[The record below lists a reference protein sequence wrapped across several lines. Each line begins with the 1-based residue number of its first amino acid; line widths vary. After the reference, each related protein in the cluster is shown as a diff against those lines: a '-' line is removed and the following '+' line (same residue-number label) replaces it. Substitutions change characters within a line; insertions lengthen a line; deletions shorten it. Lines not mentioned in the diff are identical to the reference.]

1 MILHPAVIA
10 NIIAAL
16 TVSLMVVYSAYYG
29 LRIYR
34 HWNIQSGSELQL
46 TLERRTYLVSTL
58 LSYTFGLQLIS
69 LFLYVF
75 TADTLYPLFVG
86 AMCAAGALS
95 VNAFGYP
102 TLILKVGNFLL
113 AGLWLVMNHADN
125 QAYDYPLIRKKYL
138 LLAVIAPFIVAETI
152 VELAYFL
159 KLDANVITSCCG
171 ALFSSERVEGLGS
184 EIAALPALP
193 TLWAFYISIAAA
205 LLSGIYFYLRG
216 KGGYVYSALA
226 VVAFFVSIVAIISC
240 ISLYIY
246 ELPTHH
252 CPFCIIMEEYDY
264 IGYLLYVLLF
274 GAVVA
279 GASIAVLIPFRGIE
293 SLRAVMPP
301 LLKKLALT
309 SIVFYTAFAAIVT
322 YRVAISN
329 LML

>member
-1 MILHPAVIA
+1 VILHPAVIA

-16 TVSLMVVYSAYYG
+16 TVSLMVVYSTYHG

-34 HWNIQSGSELQL
+34 HWNIESGSELQL

-58 LSYTFGLQLIS
+58 LAYTFGLQLIS

-102 TLILKVGNFLL
+102 TLILKVGNFLM

-184 EIAALPALP
+184 EIAALPAKP
-193 TLWAFYISIAAA
+193 TIWAFYISIAAA
-205 LLSGIYFYLRG
+205 IGSGTYFYFRE
-216 KGGYVYSALA
+216 KGGYLYSGLS
-226 VVAFFVSIVAIISC
+226 VLAFFVSIVAIISC

-279 GASIAVLIPFRGIE
+279 GASIAVLMPFRAIE

-309 SIVFYTAFAAIVT
+309 SIVFYAAFAGIVT
-322 YRVAISN
+322 YRIAISN
-329 LML
+329 LRL